1 MWRSS
6 GFGNRS
12 SRKRRKNLGIPQQI
26 RPVSAN
32 QKNLSFGSGI
42 HFCVGAPLA
51 RLELVTALPII
62 FKKFPN
68 IKLVDQPIYSNL
80 YHFHG
85 LQNINVSLQN

>member
-6 GFGNRS
+6 GFGNGS
-12 SRKRRKNLGIPQQI
+12 TQEETKESGHLPANSI
-26 RPVSAN
+26 SAN

-42 HFCVGAPLA
+42 HFYVGAPLA

-68 IKLVDQPIYSNL
+68 IKL
-80 YHFHG
+80 
-85 LQNINVSLQN
+85 